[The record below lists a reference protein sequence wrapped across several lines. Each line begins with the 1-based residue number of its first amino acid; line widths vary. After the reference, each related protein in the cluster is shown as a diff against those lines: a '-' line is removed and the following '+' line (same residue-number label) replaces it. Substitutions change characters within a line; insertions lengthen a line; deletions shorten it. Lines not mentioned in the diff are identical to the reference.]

1 MLLVRGA
8 LLNRREPNLER
19 LSSIECPDRFGW
31 AILPHVAR
39 SFAASV
45 VWLPKSAAHAAR
57 VAYLYAR
64 MLDTY
69 EDMVPDPGQRIA
81 GLRWFAARFTSG
93 DFADPAPPVVIV
105 AANRVDAVHR
115 LLVERY
121 ELVDRLFLGL
131 PEPDRRHV
139 ADMVTA
145 MATSMERWG
154 ATFRDQ
160 QGVLETADQLTRYC
174 DDVIGEPARF
184 ITALMLEEPL
194 SAPQSRQII
203 EVAEFIQLANVTRDI
218 ERDLHRGIAYHGSL
232 RPFLFR
238 AEEGA
243 DAITRARADLLVRAL
258 RRSPAYVDLLTAAPL
273 PMISAGRASAVVM
286 LLFADRY
293 YRSCAVRAGL
303 EPWSGVESTFSILWS
318 GLVALCSRSWT
329 GRCAHR
335 VQKRMLDAAETFE
348 KAGIIGS

>member
-1 MLLVRGA
+1 
-8 LLNRREPNLER
+8 LNRREPDLER

-39 SFAASV
+39 SFAVSV
-45 VWLPKSAAHAAR
+45 VWLPKAAAHAAR

-69 EDMVPDPGQRIA
+69 EDMVPDAGQRIA
-81 GLRWFAARFTSG
+81 GLRWFAARFTTG
-93 DFADPAPPVVIV
+93 DLAEPAPPVAIF
-105 AANRVDAVHR
+105 AANPAEAVHR

-131 PEPDRRHV
+131 PEPDRHRV
-139 ADMVTA
+139 AGMVTA

-154 ATFRDQ
+154 ETFRDQ
-160 QGVLETADQLTRYC
+160 QGVLETTDQLTRYC

-184 ITALMLEEPL
+184 ITALMLEQPL
-194 SAPQSRQII
+194 SEPQSRQIT

-218 ERDLHRGIAYHGSL
+218 ERDLGRGVAYHRSL

-243 DAITRARADLLVRAL
+243 DAVAGARAEMLVRAL

-273 PMISAGRASAVVM
+273 PMISVGRASAVVM
-286 LLFADRY
+286 LLFTDRY

-303 EPWSGVESTFSILWS
+303 EPWSGVKSTFSILWF
-318 GLVALCSRSWT
+318 GLVALFSRSWT

-335 VQKRMLDAAETFE
+335 VQRRMLDAAETFE
-348 KAGIIGS
+348 KAGITGA